1 MDLESGT
8 PHTWSEDFTTVPQS
22 RRGQDRSIAL
32 HEVSSSL
39 LVYNA
44 MNYFKGISPP
54 VAENVCILLMN
65 RWIDY
70 GKYV

>member
-8 PHTWSEDFTTVPQS
+8 PRTWSDKAVVDRIDRLRYMKSLRVCSYTTV
-22 RRGQDRSIAL
+22 
-32 HEVSSSL
+32 VT
-39 LVYNA
+39 
-44 MNYFKGISPP
+44 NYFKGIFTP

-70 GKYV
+70 RKYV